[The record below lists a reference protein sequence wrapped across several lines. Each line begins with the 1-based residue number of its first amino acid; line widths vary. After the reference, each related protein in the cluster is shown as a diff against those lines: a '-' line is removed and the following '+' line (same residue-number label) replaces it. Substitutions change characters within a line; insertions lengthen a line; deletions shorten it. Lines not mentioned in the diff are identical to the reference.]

1 MSLVEKHV
9 LTDGEGGAIFMFNPE
24 KYVTESEDGVKIII
38 NEDVKVIDFLALM
51 RQMDLENSWQN
62 AEALVIALL
71 EKRGSEEV
79 QDYA

>member
-38 NEDVKVIDFLALM
+38 NEDVKVIDFC
-51 RQMDLENSWQN
+51 S
-62 AEALVIALL
+62 
-71 EKRGSEEV
+71 
-79 QDYA
+79 YASNGP